1 LKILKIFSFLQE
13 CRVIEKPVVSY
24 GPFVMTS
31 DKEIKDAFADYRST
45 GFGGWSWERDDF
57 VHPREKGRFAQ
68 YPDGKIEYR

>member
-1 LKILKIFSFLQE
+1 
-13 CRVIEKPVVSY
+13 
-24 GPFVMTS
+24 MTS

>member
-1 LKILKIFSFLQE
+1 
-13 CRVIEKPVVSY
+13 
-24 GPFVMTS
+24 MTS

-45 GFGGWSWERDDF
+45 GFGGWPWERDDF

>member
-1 LKILKIFSFLQE
+1 MKNGQMESCLLLLE
-13 CRVIEKPVVSY
+13 GEPVISY

-45 GFGGWSWERDDF
+45 GFGGWPWERDDF
-57 VHPREKGRFAQ
+57 VHPRKKGRFAQ